1 MSHQLSYCKPWDEA
15 NAVLFWLTKMT
26 SLHLQ
31 VFTACLNAP
40 KHKLKS
46 ESSDETFIKFFPEL
60 SCPQEEFMY
69 SITDA
74 LDVYDQSVLR
84 LVAADLK
91 GMGVLEK
98 TDGNDFGTEYVL
110 QVSNA
115 GKWLGTW
122 I

>member
-1 MSHQLSYCKPWDEA
+1 
-15 NAVLFWLTKMT
+15 
-26 SLHLQ
+26 
-31 VFTACLNAP
+31 
-40 KHKLKS
+40 
-46 ESSDETFIKFFPEL
+46 
-60 SCPQEEFMY
+60 MY